1 MARTKT
7 AARKPT
13 TRAAQVAKDRAK
25 GKHKVTLQ
33 NDSKEKG
40 KPLNSVITIKAEP
53 PPGYTFI
60 PAGNPELT
68 QALKEFS
75 RQGDHK
81 IYAVTVCSYYGVR
94 LTSGGKLI
102 DESKDDKAS
111 FMQVYQNGD
120 RDGIKEPPK
129 DQITINTEAKQTL
142 KDLFPKIPDKDLFQ
156 IIKTAFQL
164 GDGKVG
170 TAEEIPLVRRA
181 QLAVVA
187 HIRHI
192 YTGYDKYLRQMP
204 YNDARHAVERET
216 LTKLI
221 EWRGNDDEADEAT
234 KHAAADALREV
245 IVISDEDDSD
255 SGSDGPEQVPQDR
268 IHVEELVTGAYA
280 PISGRQMSP
289 NPEIMQS
296 GLRRQMLPQIVRRY
310 RPTQDEIAQR
320 DQSRYAVWDQA
331 KRNYQS
337 SVAQRPGPILERVY
351 EPEPTSRPRMLVP
364 YNTRS
369 SPAEHI
375 YHSQAPVSTAP
386 RVEYEPRTI
395 RPASPP
401 TFIRDA
407 NGALYERVV
416 TRPQGHVEPIASS
429 RHQRTPP
436 PRTHHGQ
443 MVRTRPSSPLEPG
456 FTESSRHRGLEG
468 NETILPSIEPNDGTT
483 SSPRFRPHPFDRY
496 SEPRDADM
504 SQYGKRGLADHVR
517 VDHGQSTESF
527 KRRRID
533 ERERLPVGLQPPI
546 VRQQSPPRRIEL
558 SHLHYGDASPNTQM
572 PDRRYDHIRH
582 VRPQM
587 SYEPISTLRDGTVI
601 RRSMANGHEVHT
613 NAVVHPS
620 RGLPD
625 NPPYSHG
632 IPMTSPQVAE
642 LRSQQLHYPS
652 RVYEPIPEP
661 FAYEDR
667 VVAQRNAAPRE
678 EYVQPVLQGGRPQY
692 AHGSSAILRGPL
704 DSHSRQRVIHYE

>member
-1 MARTKT
+1 MARTKA
-7 AARKPT
+7 AARKST

-25 GKHKVTLQ
+25 GKHKVTVQ

-40 KPLNSVITIKAEP
+40 KPLNSVVRKAHGPARGITHGPYQITIKAEP

-81 IYAVTVCSYYGVR
+81 IYAVTVSSSPCHTPDAPPHHQSIQTTPHATRHELSREVHRVGFHFPTQVVAQVCSYYGVR

-120 RDGIKEPPK
+120 RKRIKEAPK
-129 DQITINTEAKQTL
+129 DQVTINTEAKQTL
-142 KDLFPKIPDKDLFQ
+142 KDLFPKIPDNDLFQ

-255 SGSDGPEQVPQDR
+255 SGSDGPEQIPQDR
-268 IHVEELVTGAYA
+268 IRVEELATTAYA
-280 PISGRQMSP
+280 PISGRQISP

-296 GLRRQMLPQIVRRY
+296 GLRRQMLPQVVHRY

-337 SVAQRPGPILERVY
+337 SVAQRPVPILERVY
-351 EPEPTSRPRMLVP
+351 EPELVSRSRMLVP
-364 YNTRS
+364 FNPPS
-369 SPAEHI
+369 KPAEQI
-375 YHSQAPVSTAP
+375 YRSQAPVSTA
-386 RVEYEPRTI
+386 
-395 RPASPP
+395 S
-401 TFIRDA
+401 
-407 NGALYERVV
+407 
-416 TRPQGHVEPIASS
+416 
-429 RHQRTPP
+429 
-436 PRTHHGQ
+436 
-443 MVRTRPSSPLEPG
+443 
-456 FTESSRHRGLEG
+456 
-468 NETILPSIEPNDGTT
+468 
-483 SSPRFRPHPFDRY
+483 
-496 SEPRDADM
+496 
-504 SQYGKRGLADHVR
+504 R
-517 VDHGQSTESF
+517 VDYE
-527 KRRRID
+527 
-533 ERERLPVGLQPPI
+533 V
-546 VRQQSPPRRIEL
+546 
-558 SHLHYGDASPNTQM
+558 SHVPL
-572 PDRRYDHIRH
+572 
-582 VRPQM
+582 
-587 SYEPISTLRDGTVI
+587 
-601 RRSMANGHEVHT
+601 
-613 NAVVHPS
+613 
-620 RGLPD
+620 
-625 NPPYSHG
+625 
-632 IPMTSPQVAE
+632 
-642 LRSQQLHYPS
+642 LRSL
-652 RVYEPIPEP
+652 V
-661 FAYEDR
+661 
-667 VVAQRNAAPRE
+667 
-678 EYVQPVLQGGRPQY
+678 
-692 AHGSSAILRGPL
+692 IL
-704 DSHSRQRVIHYE
+704 